1 MQLKPFLIAEATRLG
16 FLRARVA
23 SVHAPVDMSHYD
35 AFLAAGWHGEMDW
48 LATSRDARAEVAR
61 LLPGARSVLTMA
73 FDYTRALPPDPGG
86 LTGRVASYAWGRDY
100 HNFVTKRVRRLQRSL
115 NRSFPGVDS
124 YAAVDSRPVYERA
137 WAARAGLGFTGR
149 NAFQI
154 LPGDTCSFF
163 IATLFVVAEMEP
175 DAPLGDHCG
184 ACRRCVDACPTQ
196 AILPS
201 GGLIANQ
208 CISYLTIEHESAV
221 PRALRPKLGR
231 WVFGCDVCQDVCP
244 HQSQRRLPPEETLP
258 TNAWL
263 NLPELV
269 VMPDDALAARFVGSP
284 IRRAAGER
292 IRRNAAYAL
301 GNLHD
306 AAALPSLEVARREG
320 GLVADAAEW
329 AIDHVRG
336 RE

>member
-1 MQLKPFLIAEATRLG
+1 MPLKPFLVAEAARLG

-23 SVHAPVDMSHYD
+23 SVDAPVDMSRYD
-35 AFLAAGWHGEMDW
+35 AFLAADWHGEMDW
-48 LATSRDARAEVAR
+48 MATSRDARAEVR
-61 LLPGARSVLTMA
+61 QLLPGARSVLTLA

-100 HNFVTKRVRRLQRSL
+100 HNFVTKRVRRLQKSL
-115 NRSFPGVDS
+115 NRSFPGIDS

-163 IATLFVVAEMEP
+163 LATLFVVADLEP

-184 ACRRCVDACPTQ
+184 ACRRCVDACPTA
-196 AILPS
+196 AILPA
-201 GGLIANQ
+201 GGLVANR

-221 PRALRPKLGR
+221 PADLRSKLGR

-244 HQSQRRLPPEETLP
+244 HQAQRRPPPEETLP
-258 TNAWL
+258 QYAWL

-269 VMPDDALAARFVGSP
+269 ELSDGALAERFVGSP
-284 IRRAAGER
+284 IRRAAGAR
-292 IRRNAAYAL
+292 IRRNAAYVL
-301 GNLHD
+301 GNLQD
-306 AAALPSLEVARREG
+306 TAALPSLERARAQG
-320 GLVADAAEW
+320 GVVEDAADW
-329 AIDHVRG
+329 AIDRIRG
-336 RE
+336 RV